1 MADKLIRKMRW
12 KAYHLNL
19 EEQDF
24 VKKEYSGIF
33 PTHRNPKEDKHLE
46 RFENDLY
53 NLIKGL
59 KFRKVKNPLFLRMR
73 KDLNEI
79 RKTNKFFAF
88 ADKSLNMYKI
98 KPELYKK
105 TS

>member
-53 NLIKGL
+53 NLIKDL
-59 KFRKVKNPLFLRMR
+59 KFRKLKNHLFLRMR
-73 KDLNEI
+73 KDLNEN
-79 RKTNKFFAF
+79 RKTK
-88 ADKSLNMYKI
+88 
-98 KPELYKK
+98 KK
-105 TS
+105 TICFCQQIIIYV

>member
-1 MADKLIRKMRW
+1 M
-12 KAYHLNL
+12 

-53 NLIKGL
+53 TLIKSL

-79 RKTNKFFAF
+79 RKTNEFFAI
-88 ADKSLNMYKI
+88 ADKSLNIRK
-98 KPELYKK
+98 
-105 TS
+105 